1 MESFWTNPWTIG
13 VGTGLTVATAVGIW
27 KYFSGSK
34 PEKVTNITSYGQG
47 GSGGSGGG
55 RGGAGGNVANIH
67 GIPLQV
73 GAYKVEVGK
82 GGAPGEK
89 GGASSITTP
98 SGEIIIVS
106 GGEGGKNIKN

>member
-1 MESFWTNPWTIG
+1 
-13 VGTGLTVATAVGIW
+13 
-27 KYFSGSK
+27 
-34 PEKVTNITSYGQG
+34 
-47 GSGGSGGG
+47 
-55 RGGAGGNVANIH
+55 
-67 GIPLQV
+67 V